1 MFIFRLVKRGR
12 LARLIRRRRR
22 TRTSAASVVAYKL
35 HKPAAQALAEQKV
48 AQWNQLY
55 NFSVGRISIKN
66 ARTRWGSCSAKGNLN
81 FNYKIALLPE
91 HLADYLV
98 VHELCHIGQF
108 NHSQAFW
115 NLVAQAVP
123 EYRERRAEL
132 KKWRPSL
139 PKHA

>member
-1 MFIFRLVKRGR
+1 MRRV
-12 LARLIRRRRR
+12 RRRRR
-22 TRTSAASVVAYKL
+22 TKASPASTAAYKI

-55 NFSVGRISIKN
+55 NFPVGRVSIKN

-115 NLVAQAVP
+115 DLVAQAVP

-132 KKWRPSL
+132 KKWRPTKNTA
-139 PKHA
+139 PAGV